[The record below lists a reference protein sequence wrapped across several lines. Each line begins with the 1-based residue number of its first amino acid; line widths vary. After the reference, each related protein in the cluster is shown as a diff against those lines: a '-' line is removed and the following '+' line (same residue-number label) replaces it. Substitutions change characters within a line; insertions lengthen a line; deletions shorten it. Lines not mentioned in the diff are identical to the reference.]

1 MTQPAPTLSNDT
13 RLLLLQLA
21 EKLDALRPD
30 AAMSE
35 GIRLGQAL
43 VLSEQMHGVTEA
55 AYVAEQDLL
64 AAMPLVRDDETR
76 GEYAAQLRL
85 IAQGVTL

>member
-1 MTQPAPTLSNDT
+1 MTQPAPVLSDDT
-13 RLLLLQLA
+13 RELLLQLA
-21 EKLDALRPD
+21 AKLDALRPN

-43 VLSEQMHGVTEA
+43 VLAEKMHGPTEA
-55 AYVAEQDLL
+55 AYDAEQDFLV
-64 AAMPLVRDDETR
+64 AAPAVRDGETR

-85 IAQGVTL
+85 VAQGVTL